1 VGRTVGE
8 ADVREA
14 TGCTVIAIERGDE
27 TMTDIGPD
35 TRIGEDDELIVVGA
49 DEGIR
54 EFERRFA

>member
-1 VGRTVGE
+1 VGE
-8 ADVREA
+8 ANVRRA

-27 TMTDIGPD
+27 TLTEIGPD
-35 TRIGEDDELIVVGA
+35 TRIDADDEVIVVGA